1 MLCPIP
7 KVSPQALRT
16 DKMRLKLVRL
26 ILREAARTEP
36 LAPAC
41 CATPAL
47 SPQAKLRRTAT

>member
-26 ILREAARTEP
+26 ILRKAARTEP
-36 LAPAC
+36 LAPAY

-47 SPQAKLRRTAT
+47 SP